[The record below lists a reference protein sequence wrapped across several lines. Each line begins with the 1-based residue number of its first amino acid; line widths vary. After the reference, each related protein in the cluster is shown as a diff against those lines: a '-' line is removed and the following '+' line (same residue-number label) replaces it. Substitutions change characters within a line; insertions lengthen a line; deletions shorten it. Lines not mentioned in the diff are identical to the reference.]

1 MFGIK
6 KRKQAKVFDEKEEKA
21 LSIKKEF
28 VEGRISNIDF
38 WNIFLTKNR
47 KKWVDHFWLYSLLS
61 F

>member
-38 WNIFLTKNR
+38 
-47 KKWVDHFWLYSLLS
+47 
-61 F
+61 